1 MLTNRL
7 AVLEILL
14 NRAIRINKPLV
25 LRRLLP
31 EWINN
36 ATQTIFI
43 MACCLPIRG
52 GGIRTQHWNLG
63 YFFSCIILFALWYG
77 MKRRWRCPWHHDQF
91 LWCGELLHSQSW
103 LILHHW
109 SLLIMF
115 IGWMTIQ
122 PDWNGK
128 VYSCILLFLFLGY
141 TLVNKHVAN
150 RWICCGW

>member
-1 MLTNRL
+1 M
-7 AVLEILL
+7 LEILL

-43 MACCLPIRG
+43 MACCLPHSWGRYQNAAPEFRIV
-52 GGIRTQHWNLG
+52 
-63 YFFSCIILFALWYG
+63 FFLCAILFALWYG
-77 MKRRWRCPWHHDQF
+77 MKRWWRCPWHHDQF

-103 LILHHW
+103 LIMHYW
-109 SLLIMF
+109 SLFIMF
-115 IGWMTIQ
+115 IGCMTIQ